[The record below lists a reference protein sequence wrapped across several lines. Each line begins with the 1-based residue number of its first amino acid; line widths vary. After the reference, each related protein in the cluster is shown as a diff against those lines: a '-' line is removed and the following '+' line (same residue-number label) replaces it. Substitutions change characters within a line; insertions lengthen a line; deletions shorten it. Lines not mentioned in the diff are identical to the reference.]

1 MDHQQDQG
9 AGMIGGAIAALV
21 PWDLLAWVVGGLVA
35 LVAAWV
41 AGNRKA
47 ALRAENEALR
57 EALKA
62 NEVRNEV
69 ENRIAAE
76 RDALGK
82 LRRDWSE

>member
-1 MDHQQDQG
+1 V
-9 AGMIGGAIAALV
+9 IGGAIAALV
-21 PWDLLAWVVGGLVA
+21 PWELLAWGVGGLVA
-35 LVAAWV
+35 VLAAWI

-57 EALKA
+57 DAIKA
-62 NEVRNEV
+62 HEVRNEV